1 MKGIVIMNIYLLD
14 ALVFGYKFTRQQ
26 WTCLCTIWGEDYIYS
41 ELEDDIYEF
50 QDYVIVGHAVIT
62 NTDDSKGI
70 AYDLQ
75 SINEKLLND
84 KQEIDTTTTKILN
97 FISNFPNKPLPQIYY
112 IHLATE

>member
-1 MKGIVIMNIYLLD
+1 MNNYLLD

-26 WTCLCTIWGEDYIYS
+26 WTCLCSIWGEDYIYE

-50 QDYVIVGHAVIT
+50 QDYVIVGHAIIT
-62 NTDDSKGI
+62 NTNDSVGI

-75 SINEKLLND
+75 SINEKMLSE
-84 KQEIDTTTTKILN
+84 KEEFDTTATKILN
-97 FISNFPNKPLPQIYY
+97 FIDGFPDKPLPQIYY

>member
-1 MKGIVIMNIYLLD
+1 MNIYLLD

-26 WTCLCTIWGEDYIYS
+26 WTCLCTSWGEDYIYS

-75 SINEKLLND
+75 TINEKLLND
-84 KQEIDTTTTKILN
+84 KEEIDTTTANILN
-97 FISNFPNKPLPQIYY
+97 FIDNFPNKPLPQIYY